1 MPTRAAPVMSIN
13 RPDAYRRLDE
23 IALMHELVP
32 MAGLK
37 VLELGCGAAWTTRLL
52 VERLGAESVTA
63 TEVDRIQHEKNLG
76 LTDLPRVTF
85 RYGGAERIDDPD
97 GTYDLVV
104 MLKSLHHVPVPL
116 MDQALGEIHRVLKPG
131 GRLYC
136 SEPVYWGPFNDL
148 MRLIEDERAVR
159 ERAFAALQSAVEQR
173 TLRAGAGDLF
183 RVRGDLPGLARLRVQ
198 VRRCH
203 PQRASHRPR
212 AARGDPRRLRV
223 PSHAVGCPVPE
234 APSRRPAA
242 QARAGLIRLSPL
254 IRAARPWPR

>member
-23 IALMHELVP
+23 IALMGELVP

-52 VERLGAESVTA
+52 VERLGAESVVA

-104 MLKSLHHVPVPL
+104 MLKSLAPCSGAP
-116 MDQALGEIHRVLKPG
+116 DGPGARRDPSRAQARRSALLLRACLLGAVQRPDASDR
-131 GRLYC
+131 GRAR
-136 SEPVYWGPFNDL
+136 GARA
-148 MRLIEDERAVR
+148 RLRR
-159 ERAFAALQSAVEQR
+159 LQSAVERGLFELEQEIFFESEGIYPDWPGFESR
-173 TLRAGAGDLF
+173 FVDVTHSERRIGPERRA
-183 RVRGDLPGLARLRVQ
+183 
-198 VRRCH
+198 
-203 PQRASHRPR
+203 
-212 AARGDPRRLRV
+212 
-223 PSHAVGCPVPE
+223 E
-234 APSRRPAA
+234 
-242 QARAGLIRLSPL
+242 
-254 IRAARPWPR
+254 IRAAFESHLTPSGARFLKPHRVDLLRKREQA